1 MKRIITL
8 ILAIVMSISTVSAFS
23 TTRVYAPGQFTDV
36 PADAWCADNVKIVY
50 ESNVMNGV
58 SDDCFGVNGT
68 MTVAQAMVIACRLH
82 ADQYDKEIDVQEGAS
97 PWYQP
102 YADYAKKN
110 NLWASDT
117 ANYAEPV
124 RRGDFV
130 TILSMALPDSCF
142 VVMNNIEDK
151 SIPDIAEDA
160 GYAKH
165 VYRFYR
171 AGILTGNDAKGT
183 FAPDSTIT
191 RGAAAAIISRILD
204 TSLRKSI
211 TLTKPPF
218 EAVPMTQLA
227 NYASLKKKMSD
238 DEFRQAYDAALKI
251 ITPLAEMS
259 KQNQLQGVY
268 AALRYMAEYELSYST
283 DVPHYNDPY
292 GYFVNKVASCAGS
305 ARATG
310 LCLNMLGIPYE
321 HVNENKWLHQWCR
334 VDMGDGTYW
343 ICDPY
348 GMYVGAEP
356 YVYGH
361 PYF

>member
-8 ILAIVMSISTVSAFS
+8 FLAIIMALSTVSAFS
-23 TTRVYAPGQFTDV
+23 ATREYVPGQFKDV
-36 PADAWCADNVKIVY
+36 PADAWCAENVKIVY
-50 ESNVMNGV
+50 ENNIMNGV
-58 SDDCFGVNGT
+58 SNDSFAVNGS

-82 ADQYDKEIDVQEGAS
+82 ADHYNKQIVLTENAS

-102 YADYAKKN
+102 YVDYAKQNK
-110 NLWASDT
+110 LWTSDSGSYT
-117 ANYAEPV
+117 EAV
-124 RRGDFV
+124 RRSAFV
-130 TILSMALPDSCF
+130 SILSTALPDSCF
-142 VVMNNIEDK
+142 TVINSVEDK
-151 SIPDIAEDA
+151 SIPDIANDA
-160 GYAKH
+160 DYAKH

-211 TLTKPPF
+211 TLTKPAF
-218 EAVPMTQLA
+218 EAVPLTQLDS
-227 NYASLKKKMSD
+227 YTSLKKKMSD
-238 DEFRQAYDAALKI
+238 EEFQQAYDAALKI
-251 ITPLAEMS
+251 ITPLAEKS
-259 KQNQLQGVY
+259 KQEQLRGIY
-268 AALRYMAEYELSYST
+268 SALRKMAENELSYST

-310 LCLNMLGIPYE
+310 LCLNMLGISYE
-321 HVNENKWLHQWCR
+321 HVNENQWSHQWCR
-334 VDMGDGTYW
+334 VTMGDGTYW

-348 GMYVGAEP
+348 GMYVGTEP

-361 PYF
+361 PYL